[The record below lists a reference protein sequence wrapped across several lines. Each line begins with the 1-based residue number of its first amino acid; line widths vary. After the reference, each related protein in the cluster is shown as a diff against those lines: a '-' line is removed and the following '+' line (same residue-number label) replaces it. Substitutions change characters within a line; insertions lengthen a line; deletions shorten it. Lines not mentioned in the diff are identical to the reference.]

1 MYKYLCLC
9 TIYWERCVFTLLS
22 AHTHSLW
29 YGIRRRNM
37 VTFKN
42 KQQTNRKTIKSGNLI
57 RKTWW
62 VCACV
67 RICVVCVY
75 VSVLLDIWQ
84 TTPSTSANCNLLYL
98 ASIWSEHDIF
108 TVPREYRVESHACRC
123 GVLLHSKHDN
133 NKTKCTAP
141 KVQIPRS
148 IQPRMGKRTFY
159 VRELEI
165 NFACKLDLRP
175 NILE

>member
-1 MYKYLCLC
+1 
-9 TIYWERCVFTLLS
+9 
-22 AHTHSLW
+22 
-29 YGIRRRNM
+29 M

-57 RKTWW
+57 RKTECVR
-62 VCACV
+62 VCAYVLCV
-67 RICVVCVY
+67 FI
-75 VSVLLDIWQ
+75 SVLLDIWQ
-84 TTPSTSANCNLLYL
+84 TTPSTNANCNLLYL

-148 IQPRMGKRTFY
+148 IQPRMAKRTTFY